1 MEAKPAGQ
9 QSRRGIW
16 SPYLVLA
23 ASLALTALAAYYVAS
38 SIRTADRL
46 RFENA
51 ARRTQDAIEDRLDT
65 YVALLSAGGGLFA
78 ARPDAGRA
86 EFHAFAQQL
95 DLRRRYPG
103 AQGFGFAARVPA
115 TEADRVT
122 ARLRER
128 EGERAFRIRPEG
140 QREEYFP
147 ILYLEPADERNAA
160 AIGFDMFSEPV
171 RREAMERARDTA
183 APAATGRVTLVQEIG
198 PEKQAGFLIYVP
210 VYEGDTAPAS
220 VEERRA
226 RLRGFVYSPFRADD
240 LLQGIFG
247 AERNPLVAFDVFDG
261 ADTRPENLLHR
272 SDHAGNN
279 RDAAPRFDLTTR
291 LDAPGRQWTLHF
303 VSRPGADLGPG
314 RWFVSYVLIGGLLF
328 SLVLFAVVRSQ
339 ARARRAAER
348 AAEELRAS
356 ERRFRTL
363 VEQSPLST
371 QIFAPD
377 GRTLRVN
384 RAWEKLWGVTL
395 ERLGEYNILQDAQL
409 VEKGIMPYIVRG
421 FGGETVEVPAILYDP
436 EETIPGKTEHE
447 NPQRWVQAI
456 IYPVKDE
463 QGRVSE
469 VVLVHEDITERR
481 RLEEQLRARA
491 EELSEA
497 NRLKDEFLATLSH
510 ELRTPLTA
518 ILGWAKLLRLE
529 RFDAAATARA
539 IETIERNAI
548 AQTQLIDDLLDV
560 SRVITGKL
568 RLNVRPVNLSPIIE
582 AAALSARPAA
592 EARGVE
598 LLIDVDERVGPV
610 SGDADR
616 LQQVVWNLLSNAI
629 KFTPRGGRV
638 EVHLRRVEAQAEVVV
653 TDTGQGIAQEFLP
666 FVFDRFRQADGAITR
681 EHGGLGLGLAIVR
694 HLVEL
699 HGGQIRAESEGAGRG
714 ATFRMSFPLLPT
726 REEEPGAPRPQTFD
740 EARADAHA
748 PAQSE
753 PLGGVSVLVV
763 DDDED
768 TRVLLK
774 SLLNRRGAHVAAVAS
789 AAEALDAL
797 DRAQFDVLV
806 SDIGMPHADGY
817 ELIKRVRGL
826 AAERGGH
833 MPAIALTAYAHA
845 EDRTRALDA
854 GFQLHVAKP
863 VIPEE
868 LVAAVAGLAAKA

>member
-1 MEAKPAGQ
+1 M
-9 QSRRGIW
+9 
-16 SPYLVLA
+16 LA
-23 ASLALTALAAYYVAS
+23 ATLALTALAARYVSS
-38 SIRTADRL
+38 SIETADRL

-78 ARPDAGRA
+78 ARPDAGRV
-86 EFHAFAQQL
+86 EFHAFAEQL

-103 AQGFGFAARVPA
+103 AQGFGFAARVTSA
-115 TEADRVT
+115 EADSLT
-122 ARLRER
+122 ARIRER
-128 EGERAFRIRPEG
+128 EGTPDFRIHPEG

-147 ILYLEPADERNAA
+147 ILYLEPPDERNKA

-171 RREAMERARDTA
+171 RREAMERARDTG
-183 APAATGRVTLVQEIG
+183 APAATGRVTLVQEMG

-210 VYEGDTAPAS
+210 VYAGGTSPAS

-226 RLRGFVYSPFRADD
+226 LLRGFVYSPFRADD
-240 LLQGIFG
+240 LLEGIFG
-247 AERNPLVAFDVFDG
+247 TERSPLVDFDLFDG
-261 ADTRPENLLHR
+261 ADARPENLLHR
-272 SDHAGNN
+272 SGREGDS
-279 RDAAPRFDLTTR
+279 RRAAPRFESNIR
-291 LDAPGRQWTLHF
+291 LDAPGRPWTLHF
-303 VSRPGADLGPG
+303 ISRPNADLGPG
-314 RWFVSYVLIGGLLF
+314 RWFVSYVLVGGLVF

-371 QIFAPD
+371 QIFSPD

-395 ERLGEYNILQDAQL
+395 ERLGEYNILNDPQL
-409 VEKGIMPYIVRG
+409 VEKGIMPYIQRG
-421 FGGETVEVPAILYDP
+421 FAGETVEVPAILYDP
-436 EETIPGKTEHE
+436 EATIPGKTEHA

-481 RLEEQLRARA
+481 HLEEQLRARA

-539 IETIERNAI
+539 IETIERNAV

-568 RLNVRPVNLSPIIE
+568 RLNVRPVNLSSIIE

-598 LLIDVDERVGPV
+598 LRIDVDAHAGLV
-610 SGDADR
+610 SGDSDR

-638 EVHLRRVEAQAEVVV
+638 EVRLRRVDAQAEVVV
-653 TDTGQGIAQEFLP
+653 ADTGQGIPPEFLP
-666 FVFDRFRQADGAITR
+666 YVFDRFRQADGAITR

-714 ATFRMSFPLLPT
+714 ATFRISLPLMQT
-726 REEEPGAPRPQTFD
+726 REDEPPAPRPHASD
-740 EARADAHA
+740 EARADAA
-748 PAQSE
+748 TASQTE
-753 PLGGVSVLVV
+753 TLGGLSVLVV

-768 TRVLLK
+768 TRALLTA
-774 SLLNRRGAHVAAVAS
+774 LLGRRGARVNAVSS

-797 DRAQFDVLV
+797 DRARFDVLV

-817 ELIKRVRGL
+817 ELIKHVRGL

-833 MPAIALTAYAHA
+833 TPAVALTAYARA
-845 EDRTRALDA
+845 EDRTRALA
-854 GFQLHVAKP
+854 SGFQLHLPKP
-863 VIPEE
+863 VVPEE
-868 LVAAVAGLAAKA
+868 LVAAVAGLVGR